1 MDFNG
6 VALAHPAGNEL
17 TLADGVVVVSQIG
30 TPVGDYEVVDALLV
44 LRIELPKRDEEP
56 QSIMMIKVPMPE
68 PGEIAAKLPGVVE
81 AELARNLSA
90 QLAGD
95 EGEIYS

>member
-1 MDFNG
+1 
-6 VALAHPAGNEL
+6 
-17 TLADGVVVVSQIG
+17 
-30 TPVGDYEVVDALLV
+30 
-44 LRIELPKRDEEP
+44 
-56 QSIMMIKVPMPE
+56 MMIKMLMPE